1 MEEIWR
7 PVLGYEER
15 YEVSNLGNVRSM
27 HYLGSNKIKNL
38 SLQNCNGY
46 KRAYFKV
53 NMKGFHK
60 LVHVLVYEAFNGK
73 IPEGLEIEHI
83 NGKREDNSLSNLRA
97 VTHKENTN
105 NPITKERMRIS
116 NKTNCKNKKKC
127 RYVNENKNFDSIK
140 DLSEYLGFSTCSVIR
155 ALKRN
160 KKILGEYEVE
170 YI

>member
-7 PVLGYEER
+7 PVLGYEDR
-15 YEVSNLGNVRSM
+15 YEVSNLGNVRSL
-27 HYLGSNKIKNL
+27 HYLGTNKIKNL

-60 LVHVLVYEAFNGK
+60 FVHILVYEAFNGK
-73 IPEGLEIEHI
+73 IPKGLEIEHI
-83 NGKREDNSLSNLRA
+83 NGKRDDNYLTNLRA
-97 VTHKENTN
+97 VTHKENMN
-105 NPITKERMRIS
+105 NPITKERMKKYNGIR
-116 NKTNCKNKKKC
+116 NRKKC
-127 RYVNENKNFDSIK
+127 RYVNENKIFDSIK
-140 DLSEYLGFSTCSVIR
+140 ELSEYLGFSDSSVIR
-155 ALKRN
+155 ALKTN

>member
-7 PVLGYEER
+7 PVLGYETR

-60 LVHVLVYEAFNGK
+60 LVHVLDFSISCCGK
-73 IPEGLEIEHI
+73 LLL
-83 NGKREDNSLSNLRA
+83 NSFLLNL
-97 VTHKENTN
+97 
-105 NPITKERMRIS
+105 
-116 NKTNCKNKKKC
+116 
-127 RYVNENKNFDSIK
+127 
-140 DLSEYLGFSTCSVIR
+140 
-155 ALKRN
+155 
-160 KKILGEYEVE
+160 
-170 YI
+170 